1 MINGLH
7 IEYSNVNQAYLLM
20 WFDSVLRIRNTR
32 EECEEE
38 AKDLMNREDWS
49 RVNEL

>member
-1 MINGLH
+1 MLNGLH

-20 WFDSVLRIRNTR
+20 WHEEVLRIRNTR
-32 EECEEE
+32 EECVEE
-38 AKDLMNREDWS
+38 AKDMLSREDWS